1 MCGVSA
7 EKIIHVEG
15 GISPTGQFD
24 SKSSAERPIHT
35 SLTLIAKCTKRKMLD
50 LEPYYADV
58 IELFCLETRD

>member
-24 SKSSAERPIHT
+24 SSKIQPIF
-35 SLTLIAKCTKRKMLD
+35 LMGI
-50 LEPYYADV
+50 
-58 IELFCLETRD
+58 IES

>member
-24 SKSSAERPIHT
+24 SSCSPTLCSSMKPYDGFNSIRVGLMGPRNSKKVIW
-35 SLTLIAKCTKRKMLD
+35 D
-50 LEPYYADV
+50 LKW
-58 IELFCLETRD
+58 L